1 MKFWGLS
8 PNRFFF
14 YSFSTLA
21 FGGLIYLNKPW
32 ENIVLIKRA
41 NNFVSGFTKMIK
53 GPKDDEEEQNSN

>member
-14 YSFSTLA
+14 YSFSALA
-21 FGGLIYLNKPW
+21 FGSVIYLNKPW
-32 ENIVLIKRA
+32 ENTVLIKSA

-53 GPKDDEEEQNSN
+53 GPKTSDEEDN

>member
-21 FGGLIYLNKPW
+21 LGSVIYLNKPW
-32 ENIVLIKRA
+32 ENTVLIKRA
-41 NNFVSGFTKMIK
+41 NNFVNGFTKMIK
-53 GPKDDEEEQNSN
+53 GPKNNDEENK